1 MITSPEEEFIKNYAY
16 VPEHMPGYGSVMSG
30 GEPFLLEDYLCY
42 KGKELLIFVGFP
54 LKGTFNEKKVSEV
67 LEVAVKRFKPAQVAL
82 IAPTTSLRSGKRS
95 ETDIYYKL
103 DLVNL
108 KIRSKLKNMIQRA
121 SRELGVE
128 KGREFK
134 DEHRH
139 LVKIFLSS
147 RDVGEETRAIFERI
161 PKYISLA
168 STVWIFSARDRAGN
182 LLAFDVAEFGAINY
196 AFYMFNCRSREHHV
210 PGASDLLL
218 HALIDDA
225 RQQGKPYVN
234 LGLGI
239 NQGVA
244 FFKKKWGGQP
254 FLNHEFLLYRP
265 SSPTLFDSLLQ
276 GFFRS

>member
-225 RQQGKPYVN
+225 RQQGKTYVN
-234 LGLGI
+234 LGLGV

-254 FLNHEFLLYRP
+254 FLNHEFLLSRP

>member
-196 AFYMFNCRSREHHV
+196 AFYMFNCRSRQHHV

-218 HALIDDA
+218 QALIREA
-225 RQQGKPYVN
+225 EQQGKTYVN
-234 LGLGI
+234 LGLGV

-244 FFKKKWGGQP
+244 FFKKKWGGLP
-254 FLNHEFLLYRP
+254 FLTHEFLLYRP

>member
-196 AFYMFNCRSREHHV
+196 AFYMFNFRSRQHHV

-218 HALIDDA
+218 HALIREA
-225 RQQGKPYVN
+225 EQQGKTYVN
-234 LGLGI
+234 LGLGV

-276 GFFRS
+276 GFSKS